1 MENDAYALFKKIK
14 VGWNLGNSLES
25 YEDGLANHMDSE
37 TSWGNPIVTKEMID
51 AVKMQDLMLYEYRS
65 DGILMSWIRIRWLKY
80 VLIGWLV

>member
-1 MENDAYALFKKIK
+1 MRLKYFLRPKLYRLTKAPDNVGMENDAYALFKKIK

-51 AVKMQDLMLYEYRS
+51 AVKKC
-65 DGILMSWIRIRWLKY
+65 RI
-80 VLIGWLV
+80 